1 MFNFHRRSARIRH
14 SIQIDAR
21 IAHYVIPLIERLCRD
36 DCDGDAYR
44 CSVREWH
51 HAERPVLD
59 ALRGTASLF
68 LIDGPRH
75 GIGDDLFAL
84 GSLIESPGVTAHL
97 DPVET
102 LQLET
107 RVRQAIE
114 QEVLNWIAEHRL
126 QNRPPADRSVDR
138 SIEDPKAVQRM
149 IEWTAR
155 SRRIKALSDAG

>member
-1 MFNFHRRSARIRH
+1 MFNFHRGPARIKH
-14 SIQIDAR
+14 SIRINAR
-21 IAHYVIPLIERLCRD
+21 MAHYVIPLIERLCRD

-44 CSVREWH
+44 FSVRDWH

-59 ALRGTASLF
+59 ALRGTVSLF
-68 LIDGPRH
+68 RIDGPRH
-75 GIGDDLFAL
+75 GIGDDLFAV

-114 QEVLNWIAEHRL
+114 REVLNWIAEHRL
-126 QNRPPADRSVDR
+126 QDRPPVDPGVDR
-138 SIEDPKAVQRM
+138 RTEDPKAVQQM
-149 IEWTAR
+149 IDWTAR
-155 SRRIKALSDAG
+155 SRRIKALSDAL